1 MHNFEYVATTIAF
14 RMPTVLVLLA
24 GLVLAAAAGR
34 RLTRGP
40 RLLALFGLGVLLLG
54 EVLSTAWIVLLP
66 RVFTSD
72 WGRSNFQLV
81 NLANSGLLA
90 LAYALGLGLLI
101 AALLAGRR
109 PGGAAAGPFGGGAQA
124 GPFGGGA
131 QAGPLGGGAPVS
143 NGWSTPATGPGWRP
157 AGGADVPAQ
166 RDERSVPDAPT
177 GTGTDQP

>member
-109 PGGAAAGPFGGGAQA
+109 PGGAAAGPFGGA
-124 GPFGGGA
+124 A

-143 NGWSTPATGPGWRP
+143 NGWSAPATGPGWRP